1 MKIRDKA
8 LRPEYVR
15 ALAGWIGIDIELVRE
30 AVGRNSRES
39 GRAARAPIE
48 KSSPT
53 YLLEREVLKSI
64 LQFSELSPDWK
75 ELTAEDFSDDALQRV
90 FAAVA
95 SAPAALNNLSAL
107 IEDSEPEIAALMTEL
122 TVEPLRSAEP
132 TESFVSSLIARVRE
146 VSVTRK
152 IAELKSALL
161 RLDPESAEYGPTFSE
176 LIALEAVRRT
186 LHEKGLG
193 EALL

>member
-1 MKIRDKA
+1 M
-8 LRPEYVR
+8 
-15 ALAGWIGIDIELVRE
+15 
-30 AVGRNSRES
+30 
-39 GRAARAPIE
+39 
-48 KSSPT
+48 
-53 YLLEREVLKSI
+53 
-64 LQFSELSPDWK
+64 
-75 ELTAEDFSDDALQRV
+75 
-90 FAAVA
+90 A